1 MGAFSIAEA
10 KAQLSAIVE
19 MVERGESITI
29 TKRGKPVVK
38 MVPATAPPLKPKMD
52 LDELRAIRATLPR
65 MKISSVDI
73 IRKMRDGNVDE

>member
-1 MGAFSIAEA
+1 MGAFSIAQA

-38 MVPATAPPLKPKMD
+38 MVPATAPPVKPKMD